1 MPRIEDYAGREIRL
15 TEERWRHI
23 QEHPEMSDMRSAVEE
38 TLRAP
43 EVVVQSLSDSE
54 ARVYYRYN
62 PKTMGSGKYL
72 CAVVK
77 TRAEDALVVT
87 ACLTDRGKKGD
98 GLWRR
103 KP

>member
-1 MPRIEDYAGREIRL
+1 MSLIKDYVGREIRL

-54 ARVYYRYN
+54 VRLY
-62 PKTMGSGKYL
+62 
-72 CAVVK
+72 
-77 TRAEDALVVT
+77 
-87 ACLTDRGKKGD
+87 
-98 GLWRR
+98 
-103 KP
+103 

>member
-15 TEERWRHI
+15 TEERWRTFKSTPKCLI
-23 QEHPEMSDMRSAVEE
+23 WERLVEE

-54 ARVYYRYN
+54 ARLYYRYY
-62 PKTMGSGKYL
+62 PKTMVSGKYV

-77 TRAEDALVVT
+77 TPAEDAFVVT
-87 ACLTDRGKKGD
+87 AYLTDRVKKGD
-98 GLWRR
+98 VLWRR

>member
-23 QEHPEMSDMRSAVEE
+23 QEHPEMSDMGAAVEE

-54 ARVYYRYN
+54 VRLY
-62 PKTMGSGKYL
+62 
-72 CAVVK
+72 
-77 TRAEDALVVT
+77 
-87 ACLTDRGKKGD
+87 
-98 GLWRR
+98 
-103 KP
+103 